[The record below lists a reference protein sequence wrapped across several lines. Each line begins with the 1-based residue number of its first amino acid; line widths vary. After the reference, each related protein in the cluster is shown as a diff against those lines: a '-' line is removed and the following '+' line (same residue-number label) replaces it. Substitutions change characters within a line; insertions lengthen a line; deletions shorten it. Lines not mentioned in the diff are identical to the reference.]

1 MSKFAK
7 CLPMCFC
14 KRGNTFANLD
24 QCIGNNLQGRLNVM
38 CQKRDKQPK
47 FLRNVIC
54 KNLTKHI

>member
-1 MSKFAK
+1 MYKKVRQNMPDEEGKLS
-7 CLPMCFC
+7 
-14 KRGNTFANLD
+14 NLD
-24 QCIGNNLQGRLNVM
+24 QCTENLQGRLNFM